1 MLKVPV
7 EEAPRN
13 SFATQSWN
21 DEQLPFTEFLLSF
34 LFQNRLTANQ
44 RPCSSFTVF
53 QAASWKLR
61 EEFVLAF
68 IVWHGLMTVVHV
80 SLRHACIILIFKSKP
95 VGPKMPSS
103 FRFSVRASHRCGSE
117 PIEWLAGI
125 SSRKVDSGFACHG
138 FVFKRFHASPRTSN
152 WTGFL
157 VLDRR
162 DSSWRFDHDG
172 QVFISNM
179 IWWALSP
186 IEPCFLIS
194 IHFFKRAATFR
205 ECSLLGKVFT
215 PVALVTVPVAGW
227 IWEAVFSQSVRA
239 WCFYWTSFVWTL
251 PV

>member
-34 LFQNRLTANQ
+34 LFQNRHTANQ

-61 EEFVLAF
+61 EELVLAF

-80 SLRHACIILIFKSKP
+80 SLRHAYITLIFKSKP

-103 FRFSVRASHRCGSE
+103 FRFSVRASHRCGLE

-138 FVFKRFHASPRTSN
+138 FVFKRFHAFPRVFE
-152 WTGFL
+152 WTGE
-157 VLDRR
+157 DRC
-162 DSSWRFDHDG
+162 DSSWRFNHDG

-179 IWWALSP
+179 IRRALSP
-186 IEPCFLIS
+186 IDHVSLSLFIFQTDGNIQGVFLT
-194 IHFFKRAATFR
+194 R
-205 ECSLLGKVFT
+205 
-215 PVALVTVPVAGW
+215 
-227 IWEAVFSQSVRA
+227 
-239 WCFYWTSFVWTL
+239 
-251 PV
+251 

>member
-61 EEFVLAF
+61 EELVLAF

-138 FVFKRFHASPRTSN
+138 FVFKRFHAFPFPL
-152 WTGFL
+152 WVTG
-157 VLDRR
+157 
-162 DSSWRFDHDG
+162 
-172 QVFISNM
+172 
-179 IWWALSP
+179 
-186 IEPCFLIS
+186 
-194 IHFFKRAATFR
+194 
-205 ECSLLGKVFT
+205 LG
-215 PVALVTVPVAGW
+215 
-227 IWEAVFSQSVRA
+227 
-239 WCFYWTSFVWTL
+239 
-251 PV
+251 